1 MKILVVTFIVVL
13 AATQAVLFL
22 NGSLRSRVHGY
33 LARHY
38 LLTFIVQ
45 TAKSIFFIVAIFTL
59 LAGVPDQPAEAA
71 WLFIYLLPVILG
83 GIIWFTIWLW
93 RRHGGSAVLSVVG
106 AVLVLSGIQ
115 YAFMQRDAERAV
127 RAVPN
132 ETGALGGGI
141 TAVDLSEVLS
151 SCDHQ
156 LCIEVLAETNYDVLL
171 RDGTY
176 RVIRDAA
183 CYAAEYEASHLRFLK
198 AGYAGTCY
206 RIVENRKPG
215 RQLIIEDRYCREK
228 EREDTTCDP
237 LPRSFSGRV
246 VTIRIESPENSRIV
260 RRWLEGAIRPAN
272 GWFALVGLQ
281 SMPVGKRSDHAE
293 LLTRALDVEIEG
305 FGVRHGGDLDL
316 LLTELEAFL
325 NKPSYADQALQA
337 LWSVS
342 DERGREDREILKA
355 HIARLIEA
363 EDDNHILAGLKLV
376 THRSGVD
383 VRYLQPRIVQLS
395 QSSDARIKDFAE
407 RALRHI
413 EHSSPSNSY
422 GAVGAGGST

>member
-22 NGSLRSRVHGY
+22 SGSLRSRVHGY

-38 LLTFIVQ
+38 VLKFIVQ
-45 TAKSIFFIVAIFTL
+45 IAKSIFFIVAIFTL

-93 RRHGGSAVLSVVG
+93 RRHGGSAVLSVVA

-132 ETGALGGGI
+132 ETGALEGGI
-141 TAVDLSEVLS
+141 TAVDLSEVLR

-156 LCIEVLAETNYDVLL
+156 LCIEVLAETNYDVAL
-171 RDGTY
+171 RDGSY
-176 RVIRDAA
+176 RVIRGAA
-183 CYAAEYEASHLRFLK
+183 CYATAYEASHFLFLK
-198 AGYAGTCY
+198 AGYTGTCL
-206 RIVENRKPG
+206 RLVEKQELG
-215 RQLIIEDRYCREK
+215 RQLVIEDHYCREE
-228 EREDTTCDP
+228 EREDATCDP
-237 LPRSFSGRV
+237 LPRSFHGRV
-246 VTIRIESPENSRIV
+246 VTIHIESPENSRIV
-260 RRWLEGAIRPAN
+260 RRWLEGGITPVN

-281 SMPVGKRSDHAE
+281 SISVGERSDHAE
-293 LLTRALDVEIEG
+293 LLTRALDVKIEG

-316 LLTELEAFL
+316 LLTELEGFL
-325 NKPSYADQALQA
+325 DKPRYADQALQA

-342 DERGREDREILKA
+342 DERGREDRETLKA
-355 HIARLIEA
+355 HIARLIE
-363 EDDNHILAGLKLV
+363 DKDPNHILAGLNLI

-383 VRYLQPRIVQLS
+383 VRYLQPRLVQLS
-395 QSSDARIKDFAE
+395 RSADARIKDFAG

-413 EHSSPSNSY
+413 EHSSPSN
-422 GAVGAGGST
+422 

>member
-1 MKILVVTFIVVL
+1 MKVLVVTFVVVL
-13 AATQAVLFL
+13 AAIQAVLFL
-22 NGSLRSRVHGY
+22 SGSLRDRVRGHLGG
-33 LARHY
+33 HY
-38 LLTFIVQ
+38 LLKFAAQ

-59 LAGVPDQPAEAA
+59 LAWVPEQPAEAA

-93 RRHGGSAVLSVVG
+93 RRHGGSAVLSVVS
-106 AVLVLSGIQ
+106 AVLVLSGVQ

-132 ETGALGGGI
+132 ETGALEGDI
-141 TAVDLSEVLS
+141 TTVDLSEILR

-176 RVIRDAA
+176 RAIRGAA
-183 CYAAEYEASHLRFLK
+183 CHTAEYAESHLRFLK

-206 RIVENRKPG
+206 GIVENRKAG
-215 RQLIIEDRYCREK
+215 RHLAIEDRYCRED
-228 EREDTTCDP
+228 EREDATCDP
-237 LPRSFSGRV
+237 LPWSFDGRV
-246 VTIRIESPENSRIV
+246 VTLRIESPESSRIV
-260 RRWLEGAIRPAN
+260 RRWLEGDVRPAN

-281 SMPVGKRSDHAE
+281 SAPVGKRSDEAE

-305 FGVRHGGDLDL
+305 FGVRHGDDLDV

-325 NKPSYADQALQA
+325 DKPRYADQALQA
-337 LWSVS
+337 LWNVS
-342 DERGREDREILKA
+342 DQRGREDREVLKA
-355 HIARLIEA
+355 HIVRLLEA
-363 EDDNHILAGLKLV
+363 GDNNHILAGLKLI
-376 THRSGVD
+376 TYRSGVD
-383 VRYLQPRIVQLS
+383 VRDLQPRIAPLL
-395 QSSDARIKDFAE
+395 QSTDARIRDFAS

-413 EHSSPSNSY
+413 ERSSPAN
-422 GAVGAGGST
+422 